1 MSDLDKLEKKYEKG
15 SKAKEIRNLAE
26 QLRTHDGL
34 PARKNADG
42 SYSTELSITVTDPR
56 LNRGRPTNIPSLWG
70 GKEVD
75 EDAAVSNALKS
86 NKKYRSFAS
95 IAEAE
100 TAAKARSNAGG
111 ASADAEIPFNPDT
124 KRAFES
130 RKETLESIIRS
141 AKQATA
147 GFRSQW
153 SGLDDE
159 GKVGMGKGTPGIYYN
174 TVALPALAGVVDEK
188 YAPDFA
194 VEADKKAGK
203 IKEAVRKDMGIN
215 EPRGPLEHFSYAGGE
230 MIGQIPVPGA
240 WMNKIV
246 GGVKK
251 LGTTGKIAAAPVEY
265 LTPTVD
271 PRALNYGIGTTFGGT
286 LGTVLEEEPT
296 KKALGGLIQKY
307 ENGGKVGRVKSFFSA
322 VDQAIDTLKQK
333 KGTGEQILKQLEA
346 TPGVKKE
353 ELEARGI
360 KQKLQASPKITQEE
374 LQKVAKQNKPS
385 IPKRIKLGQGID
397 PDWQPRLEKHLQ
409 EAFDELNIQPVV
421 DPNTGQ
427 NFGFM
432 HPETGEI
439 LDRKAV
445 RALTPEELGLPVN
458 PETGKIPLDDKESS
472 RLYLNVRQAVDE
484 ADQQFNL
491 ALNETKTKFGN
502 FSKSGGKDNYREIL
516 LQNQDEQVPGA
527 PAISQRIDEL
537 LKSNPETEE
546 QAKAINEELDSLLD
560 KISSKRQNFTAGHWN
575 QPNVMAHYRVS
586 DMTGPNGEKVLYV
599 DEIQSDWHQ
608 KARDSRKR
616 EIKRLV
622 NQESD
627 SIRNQAME
635 ELTNANDPALK
646 YTYDTW
652 HNHFLDS
659 GTSPEVAASV
669 AKQRAADT
677 YFKMPEN
684 AAKLKAAQL
693 RIKKER
699 TAQLEKEVD
708 ENFGYKTPEDDEKL
722 YQLNS
727 QIERIRNTG
736 LTTEELK
743 DYFQPGKIVPSYG
756 GKDKV
761 LSFNSGENSEAF
773 KQSYERKLAQARS
786 AGVDEAAAEGWARRR
801 ALADAGDG
809 WSVTVIEVDPA
820 TGQPR
825 RGAGQRTHNTSP
837 GSHVVEEL
845 RQQTA
850 ALESKVP
857 DAPFKKNWHELAVRD
872 ILDLAAK
879 EGYDKVAFSP
889 GVEQVKRYASG
900 LRQAV
905 DEIQFGVHEDGS
917 LFITGTK
924 GSNPVFNGRVI
935 GDTFIDGQAEGKS
948 LSEVFGSNIAKQI
961 EDQAPDLQE
970 QMKSFRGIEMPD
982 DKDAGDLLWQYGD
995 KMTDDQRAWLRD
1007 FSERWELDV
1016 DDTPAGESM
1025 AGTMTEE
1032 YTNWLRNNRLK
1043 ISPSDKPPISRIS
1056 GENLTIGGEGMK
1068 SFYDKRLP
1076 DYVKEYG
1083 KKEFKAPT
1091 SYLEFKGTES
1101 PKNWS
1106 ARDVQAEMDRIDDM
1120 DRMDLM
1126 ERAQDITQTR
1136 ATEALARRGITPD
1149 TPNIDWQDVL
1159 WDEMDN
1165 HMDEAHG
1172 IALRELAVQNLTENA
1187 GKTPGLRTFSIDVT
1201 PEMKEKINT
1210 QGQRLHGFVAPQ
1222 ILPPLAAGA
1231 AGAEYVR
1238 QSVQQPPAEPQEP
1251 PQEQAQEPPEEPQ
1264 AFQKGGKVGSMK
1276 DAAESLLRVLH
1287 GSPTKVRLDKEK
1299 NLDVTTDESYAMKR
1313 ARDKMEMFGQS
1324 GPPMLNKF
1332 DVPAAK
1338 MLRFQET
1345 YSPEDVALMRRFF
1358 NRLPEGKSMTGEEIY
1373 DTAGGKDFV
1382 MEGIAKAGGMAGYE
1396 RPAGGSGGV
1405 GNWYRVTDQ
1414 EALTRKARGGLIQ
1427 GYADGGAKG
1436 GKVDLARRG
1445 ILGLSRLFEEPA
1457 QTANLPAVIPTA
1469 PAAKVPEATSPLSQL
1484 VQKTAETPM
1493 SRRDVLKKAGN
1504 VAISQAA
1511 KGVVPMALKEAVLEA
1526 IPIKVSPVGNVEN
1539 AVKNLYINQMFDNFY
1554 DDAAGHGGTLFEAYE
1569 SFLPFISQ
1577 SLSKS
1582 EKKAI
1587 EKARDLFYEYGE
1599 DEIPSRIYDRISK
1612 GVDILQ
1618 EKISEK
1624 GNDIP
1629 IKDVLSPD
1637 MYKMSLEDM
1646 KDYGVEITPDMVE
1659 QLRKTE
1665 WAPDVFHEFDTP

>member
-1 MSDLDKLEKKYEKG
+1 
-15 SKAKEIRNLAE
+15 
-26 QLRTHDGL
+26 
-34 PARKNADG
+34 
-42 SYSTELSITVTDPR
+42 
-56 LNRGRPTNIPSLWG
+56 
-70 GKEVD
+70 
-75 EDAAVSNALKS
+75 
-86 NKKYRSFAS
+86 
-95 IAEAE
+95 
-100 TAAKARSNAGG
+100 
-111 ASADAEIPFNPDT
+111 
-124 KRAFES
+124 
-130 RKETLESIIRS
+130 
-141 AKQATA
+141 
-147 GFRSQW
+147 
-153 SGLDDE
+153 
-159 GKVGMGKGTPGIYYN
+159 
-174 TVALPALAGVVDEK
+174 
-188 YAPDFA
+188 
-194 VEADKKAGK
+194 
-203 IKEAVRKDMGIN
+203 
-215 EPRGPLEHFSYAGGE
+215 
-230 MIGQIPVPGA
+230 
-240 WMNKIV
+240 
-246 GGVKK
+246 
-251 LGTTGKIAAAPVEY
+251 
-265 LTPTVD
+265 
-271 PRALNYGIGTTFGGT
+271 
-286 LGTVLEEEPT
+286 
-296 KKALGGLIQKY
+296 
-307 ENGGKVGRVKSFFSA
+307 
-322 VDQAIDTLKQK
+322 
-333 KGTGEQILKQLEA
+333 
-346 TPGVKKE
+346 
-353 ELEARGI
+353 
-360 KQKLQASPKITQEE
+360 
-374 LQKVAKQNKPS
+374 
-385 IPKRIKLGQGID
+385 
-397 PDWQPRLEKHLQ
+397 
-409 EAFDELNIQPVV
+409 
-421 DPNTGQ
+421 
-427 NFGFM
+427 
-432 HPETGEI
+432 
-439 LDRKAV
+439 
-445 RALTPEELGLPVN
+445 
-458 PETGKIPLDDKESS
+458 
-472 RLYLNVRQAVDE
+472 
-484 ADQQFNL
+484 
-491 ALNETKTKFGN
+491 
-502 FSKSGGKDNYREIL
+502 
-516 LQNQDEQVPGA
+516 
-527 PAISQRIDEL
+527 
-537 LKSNPETEE
+537 
-546 QAKAINEELDSLLD
+546 
-560 KISSKRQNFTAGHWN
+560 
-575 QPNVMAHYRVS
+575 
-586 DMTGPNGEKVLYV
+586 
-599 DEIQSDWHQ
+599 
-608 KARDSRKR
+608 
-616 EIKRLV
+616 
-622 NQESD
+622 
-627 SIRNQAME
+627 ME

-708 ENFGYKTPEDDEKL
+708 ENFGYKTPDDDEKL

-743 DYFQPGKIVPSYG
+743 DYFQPGKIVPGYG

-761 LSFNSGENSEAF
+761 ISFNSGENSEAF
-773 KQSYERKLAQARS
+773 KQSYERKLAQAKS

-837 GSHVVEEL
+837 GSHVVDDL
-845 RQQTA
+845 RQQA
-850 ALESKVP
+850 SAIESKVP

-905 DEIQFGVHEDGS
+905 DEIKFGVQEDGS
-917 LFITGTK
+917 LLITGTK
-924 GSNPVFNGRVI
+924 GNNQVFKGSVI

-961 EDQAPDLQE
+961 EDQTPDLQE

-1016 DDTPAGESM
+1016 DETPAGESM

-1043 ISPSDKPPISRIS
+1043 ISPSDKPPVASIS

-1106 ARDVQAEMDRIDDM
+1106 DSDVRAEMNRLDEM
-1120 DRMDLM
+1120 DLMDLM
-1126 ERAQDITQTR
+1126 ERSQDITHAR
-1136 ATEALARRGITPD
+1136 AEEALARRGITPD

-1165 HMDEAHG
+1165 HMDEAHD
-1172 IALRELAVQNLTENA
+1172 IALRQLAIESLTANA
-1187 GKTPGLRTFSIDVT
+1187 GKAPGLRAFSIDVT

-1222 ILPPLAAGA
+1222 LLPPLAAGA
-1231 AGAEYVR
+1231 AGAEYIR

-1251 PQEQAQEPPEEPQ
+1251 PQEPTQEPPEEPQ
-1264 AFQKGGKVGSMK
+1264 AFQKGGKVGMTREAVKKIMGAFTDDIPEVLSPKKSEKNLEKYVEKSKVKQRVFHGSNNPEGIVEDKGFYHYDPSSTKIHWTTDDPDLSDVYTSKYMEFPGEQGAIFPVHIQTKKPLKVPFDTDDYIHKDVMDFVRKIGFDEQDYDEWITEHDKSVPLYVWEIVNSPQFREAAIRKGFDSIAVKEGGSNTWGVFEPTQIKSTFNQGTYDVKDPDIGKRDGGPVGFQKGGKVGNMK

-1313 ARDKMEMFGQS
+1313 ARDKMDMFGQA
-1324 GPPMLNKF
+1324 GPPMLNRF

-1345 YSPEDVALMRRFF
+1345 YSPEEVALMRRFF
-1358 NRLPEGKSMTGEEIY
+1358 NRLPEGKAMTGEEIY

-1414 EALTRKARGGLIQ
+1414 EALTRKARGGLAHIQ
-1427 GYADGGAKG
+1427 NPY
-1436 GKVDLARRG
+1436 R
-1445 ILGLSRLFEEPA
+1445 
-1457 QTANLPAVIPTA
+1457 
-1469 PAAKVPEATSPLSQL
+1469 
-1484 VQKTAETPM
+1484 
-1493 SRRDVLKKAGN
+1493 
-1504 VAISQAA
+1504 
-1511 KGVVPMALKEAVLEA
+1511 
-1526 IPIKVSPVGNVEN
+1526 
-1539 AVKNLYINQMFDNFY
+1539 
-1554 DDAAGHGGTLFEAYE
+1554 
-1569 SFLPFISQ
+1569 
-1577 SLSKS
+1577 
-1582 EKKAI
+1582 
-1587 EKARDLFYEYGE
+1587 
-1599 DEIPSRIYDRISK
+1599 
-1612 GVDILQ
+1612 
-1618 EKISEK
+1618 
-1624 GNDIP
+1624 
-1629 IKDVLSPD
+1629 
-1637 MYKMSLEDM
+1637 
-1646 KDYGVEITPDMVE
+1646 
-1659 QLRKTE
+1659 
-1665 WAPDVFHEFDTP
+1665 